1 MFAQLPERRMHV
13 VRWILTIAWLLIIA
27 SLFYDP
33 WTSILTEPNHPW
45 SPLRLSDS
53 CILVQGKCL
62 VEQPYPLATTL
73 FWGAIV
79 PASIFILLVFGHEAW
94 RRICPLSFLS
104 QIPRALGKQRQFKRE
119 NPNTG
124 KVRYELAKVKPDSW
138 LGRNYPYVQ
147 FGWLF
152 VGLCGRIL
160 FFNADRLVLALWLLF
175 TIAAAITVGY
185 LYGGKSWCNYFCP
198 MATVQQIY
206 SEPGGLFSS
215 KAHTSDTSITQ
226 SMCRTVLPDEKE
238 QSACVACQNPC
249 IDIDSER
256 AYWDGL
262 NKPEVS
268 WLRYGY
274 VGLVIGYFVYYY
286 LYAGSWDYYISGAW
300 ARQTD
305 QLSSLLSPGFY
316 LFGQAI
322 NIPKIVAVPLTLGTF
337 TAIGY
342 RAGRSIEQ
350 WAKSYS
356 RKRALKLSPDVIR
369 HRVFTLCT
377 FFIFNFFFIFGG
389 RPLVQ
394 LMPIWVQY
402 VYELALVLLS
412 TLWVYKTWRLSSD
425 LYSRENLASRFRKQL
440 EKLQLNIS
448 SYLEGRSLSELNTH
462 EVYILAKVLPGFNRE
477 KRHTAYKGVVREALE
492 EGYANYSSSL
502 EVLQQLRQEL
512 GITDDEHREV
522 LEELGIEDPELLNP
536 DRQRSL
542 ENQIRLTGYRKSLE
556 RLMLLQR
563 QQDLTNADR
572 TLDPNSVEIDALR
585 RQYSINVQEEDWILS
600 GISPESGSLRRAEFL
615 LAQLPPLITCYRGLN
630 QPILHEHQAV
640 LLLLKSS
647 IHHKK
652 ELIVRTILETFVSL
666 NNDSLAE
673 RLRQRSALSL
683 AQQLGDLAPVVL
695 LELLESENWQ
705 VSAEPTLCE
714 RLHPDIL
721 ARLTPLQG
729 IENTCSIDYSSEET
743 LRSLAPLLDDRNP
756 LIQTA
761 CLYITAQLDLA
772 QSQAIARNYTHI
784 QNSPLLQETVKII
797 LSASN
802 KCPAINT
809 FSLLEKVVHLFN
821 SDFFH
826 RIHSETLIA
835 LSERAEFRSFADNE
849 VITEAGDTC
858 RELLLLS
865 EGSAQILFHLPSK
878 EVRVEQLQIGQT
890 LDELEVLAHS
900 DSKNTIV
907 AKGDFTRI
915 LAVPVN
921 AFDDLLDRDRDFA
934 RRVLEL
940 ESRQL
945 QRFMRSLQTI

>member
-1 MFAQLPERRMHV
+1 MFAQLTERRVHV

-33 WTSILTEPNHPW
+33 WTWVLTEPNHPW
-45 SPLRLSDS
+45 SPLRLSGS
-53 CILVQGKCL
+53 CISVQGKCL

-79 PASIFILLVFGHEAW
+79 PSSIFILLVFGHEVW

-124 KVRYELAKVKPDSW
+124 KVRYELAKVKSDSW
-138 LGRNYPYVQ
+138 LGQNYPYVQ

-160 FFNADRLVLALWLLF
+160 FFNADRLVLALWILF

-198 MATVQQIY
+198 MAPVQQIY
-206 SEPGGLFSS
+206 SEPGGLLSS
-215 KAHTSDTSITQ
+215 KAHISDTSITQ
-226 SMCRTVLPDEKE
+226 SMCRTVLPDGKE

-256 AYWDGL
+256 VYWDSL

-286 LYAGSWDYYISGAW
+286 LYAGSWDYYVSGAW

-316 LFGQAI
+316 IFGQAI
-322 NIPKIVAVPLTLGTF
+322 NIPKIVAVPLTLGAS

-342 RAGRSIEQ
+342 RVGRSIEQ
-350 WAKSYS
+350 SAKSYS
-356 RKRALKLSPDVIR
+356 RQRNLKLSPDVIR
-369 HRVFTLCT
+369 HRIFTLCT

-440 EKLQLNIS
+440 EKLKLDVSQ
-448 SYLEGRSLSELNTH
+448 YVEGRSLSDLNTH
-462 EVYILAKVLPGFNRE
+462 EVYILAKVLPGFTRE
-477 KRHTAYKGVVREALE
+477 KRHTAYKGVVRESLE

-512 GITDDEHREV
+512 GITDDEHRQV

-536 DRQRSL
+536 DRKRSL

-556 RLMLLQR
+556 RLMLLQS
-563 QQDLTNADR
+563 QQDLTNPDR
-572 TLDPNSVEIDALR
+572 PLDPSIELDALR
-585 RQYSINVQEEDWILS
+585 RQYSISSQDEDWILS
-600 GISPESGSLRRAEFL
+600 GISPEAGSLRRAEFL
-615 LAQLPPLITCYRGLN
+615 LAQLPDLIACYRGLN
-630 QPILHEHQAV
+630 QPILSEHQAV

-652 ELIVRTILETFVSL
+652 ELIVRNILEAIVSL
-666 NNDSLAE
+666 KSDRVAID
-673 RLRQRSALSL
+673 L

-695 LELLESENWQ
+695 LELLESEDWQ
-705 VSAEPTLCE
+705 T
-714 RLHPDIL
+714 RLHPEIIEQ
-721 ARLTPLQG
+721 LTPLAG
-729 IENTCSIDYSSEET
+729 LTNTCAIDYSSEET
-743 LRSLAPLLDDRNP
+743 LNSLSPLLDDRNP

-761 CLYITAQLDLA
+761 CLYITAQLDLDR
-772 QSQAIARNYTHI
+772 SQTIARNYTAL
-784 QNSPLLQETVKII
+784 QNSSLVDEAVKII
-797 LSASN
+797 LSAS
-802 KCPAINT
+802 KQCPPLKT
-809 FSLLEKVVHLFN
+809 FGLLEKVVHLFN
-821 SDFFH
+821 SDFFN

-835 LSERAEFRSFADNE
+835 LSERAEFRTFTDDE

-858 RELLLLS
+858 RELLLLI
-865 EGSAQILFHLPSK
+865 EGNAQILFHLPNQ
-878 EVRVEQLQIGQT
+878 EVRIEQLKLGQT

-900 DSKNTIV
+900 DSQNTIV

-945 QRFMRSLQTI
+945 QRFMRSLQSI

>member
-1 MFAQLPERRMHV
+1 MFSQLPERQIHLI
-13 VRWILTIAWLLIIA
+13 RWILTIAWLLIIA

-33 WTSILTEPNHPW
+33 WTPALTVPSHPW
-45 SPLRLSDS
+45 SPFRLSAS
-53 CILVQGKCL
+53 CISVQGKCL
-62 VEQPYPLATTL
+62 VEQPYSLATTL

-79 PASIFILLVFGHEAW
+79 PASIFILLIFGHEAW

-138 LGRNYPYVQ
+138 VGRNYPYVQ

-160 FFNADRLVLALWLLF
+160 FFNADRLVLALWILF

-198 MATVQQIY
+198 MAPVQQIY
-206 SEPGGLFSS
+206 SEPGGLFGS
-215 KAHTSDTSITQ
+215 KAHISDTSITQ
-226 SMCRTVLPDEKE
+226 SMCRMVLPDGKE

-249 IDIDSER
+249 IDIDSQR

-305 QLSSLLSPGFY
+305 QLSTLLSPGFY
-316 LFGQAI
+316 LFGQVI
-322 NIPKIVAVPLTLGTF
+322 NIPKIVAVPLTLGTS
-337 TAIGY
+337 TVIGY
-342 RAGRSIEQ
+342 RVGKSIEQ
-350 WAKSYS
+350 WAKSSS
-356 RKRALKLSPDVIR
+356 RKRNSKLSPDVIR

-394 LMPIWVQY
+394 LMPIWIQY
-402 VYELALVLLS
+402 IYELALVLLS

-440 EKLQLNIS
+440 EKLQLDIS
-448 SYLEGRSLSELNTH
+448 QYVEGRSLSDLNTH
-462 EVYILAKVLPGFNRE
+462 EVYILAKVLPGFTRE
-477 KRHTAYKGVVREALE
+477 KRHAAYKGVVREALE

-563 QQDLTNADR
+563 QQGATNVDLN
-572 TLDPNSVEIDALR
+572 PNSSEITALR
-585 RQYSINVQEEDWILS
+585 REYSINPQEEAWILS
-600 GISPESGSLRRAEFL
+600 GISPEAGNLRRAEFL
-615 LAQLPPLITCYRGLN
+615 LAQLPDLIACYRGLN
-630 QPILHEHQAV
+630 QPILHEQQAV
-640 LLLLKSS
+640 LTLLKSS

-652 ELIVRTILETFVSL
+652 ELIVRTILETLASL
-666 NNDSLAE
+666 NNDREVIDLA
-673 RLRQRSALSL
+673 A
-683 AQQLGDLAPVVL
+683 QLGNLAPVVL
-695 LELLESENWQ
+695 LELLELEGWH
-705 VSAEPTLCE
+705 E
-714 RLHPDIL
+714 RLHPEIIEQ
-721 ARLTPLQG
+721 LTPLSALT
-729 IENTCSIDYSSEET
+729 NTCAIDYSSQET
-743 LRSLAPLLDDRNP
+743 LNSLSPLLDDRNP

-761 CLYITAQLDLA
+761 CLYITAQLDLDR
-772 QSQAIARNYTHI
+772 SQLIARNYTDP
-784 QNSPLLQETVKII
+784 QTSSLVSEAVKII
-797 LSASN
+797 LSASQQ
-802 KCPAINT
+802 CPPLTT
-809 FSLLEKVVHLFN
+809 FSLLEKAVHLFN
-821 SDFFH
+821 SDFFN

-835 LSERAEFRSFADNE
+835 LSERADFRTFTDNE
-849 VITEAGDTC
+849 AITEAGDTC
-858 RELLLLS
+858 RELLLLI
-865 EGSAQILFHLPSK
+865 EGNAQIIFHLPNQ
-878 EVRVEQLQIGQT
+878 EVRIEQLKLGQT

-900 DSKNTIV
+900 DSQNTIV
-907 AKGDFTRI
+907 ATGDFTRI

-945 QRFMRSLQTI
+945 QRFMRSLQTTSA

>member
-13 VRWILTIAWLLIIA
+13 VRWILTSAWLLIIA

-33 WTSILTEPNHPW
+33 WTPVLTESNHPW

-79 PASIFILLVFGHEAW
+79 PASIFILLVFGHEVW

-104 QIPRALGKQRQFKRE
+104 QIPRAVGKQRQFKRE

-138 LGRNYPYVQ
+138 LGKNYPYLQ

-198 MATVQQIY
+198 MAPVQQIF
-206 SEPGGLFSS
+206 SEPGGLFGS
-215 KAHTSDTSITQ
+215 KAHISDTSITQ
-226 SMCRTVLPDEKE
+226 SMCRNVLPDGKE

-256 AYWDGL
+256 VYWDGL

-268 WLRYGY
+268 LLRYGY

-286 LYAGSWDYYISGAW
+286 LYAGSWDYYMSGAW
-300 ARQTD
+300 VRQTD
-305 QLSSLLSPGFY
+305 QLSTLLSPGFY
-316 LFGQAI
+316 IFGQAI
-322 NIPKIVAVPLTLGTF
+322 NIPKIAAVPLTLGIS

-342 RAGRSIEQ
+342 RAGRSIEH
-350 WAKSYS
+350 WAKSHS
-356 RKRALKLSPDVIR
+356 RKRNLKRSPDVIR
-369 HRVFTLCT
+369 HRIFTLCT
-377 FFIFNFFFIFGG
+377 FFIFNFFFVFGG

-394 LMPIWVQY
+394 LMPIWGQY
-402 VYELALVLLS
+402 IYELSLVSLS
-412 TLWVYKTWRLSSD
+412 TLWVYKTWQLSSD

-448 SYLEGRSLSELNTH
+448 AYLEGRSLSELNTH
-462 EVYILAKVLPGFNRE
+462 EVYILAKVLPEFTRE
-477 KRHTAYKGVVREALE
+477 KRHAAYKGVVREALE

-512 GITDDEHREV
+512 GVTDDEHREV

-563 QQDLTNADR
+563 QQDLTNADL

-585 RQYSINVQEEDWILS
+585 RQYSINSQDEDWILS

-615 LAQLPPLITCYRGLN
+615 LAQLPDLITCYRGLH
-630 QPILHEHQAV
+630 QPILSEHQAV
-640 LLLLKSS
+640 LTLLKSS
-647 IHHKK
+647 VYRKQK
-652 ELIVRTILETFVSL
+652 LIIRTMLEIIVSL
-666 NNDSLAE
+666 VGGAAISV
-673 RLRQRSALSL
+673 
-683 AQQLGDLAPVVL
+683 AQQLGNLAPVVL
-695 LELLESENWQ
+695 LELLASEDWH
-705 VSAEPTLCE
+705 E
-714 RLHPDIL
+714 RLHPEII
-721 ARLTPLQG
+721 AQLTPSSGLA
-729 IENTCSIDYSSEET
+729 NSCSLDYSSEQI
-743 LRSLAPLLDDRNP
+743 LSLLTPLLADRNP

-761 CLYITAQLDLA
+761 CLYIIAQLDLDRT
-772 QSQAIARNYTHI
+772 QTIASSYLDLH
-784 QNSPLLQETVKII
+784 SSSLLQETTKII
-797 LSASN
+797 LSAS
-802 KCPAINT
+802 KYCPPLTT
-809 FSLLEKVVHLFN
+809 FYLLEKVVYLFN

-826 RIHSETLIA
+826 QIHSETLIA

-858 RELLLLS
+858 RELLLLI
-865 EGSAQILFHLPSK
+865 EGNAQVLFHLPNQ
-878 EVRVEQLQIGQT
+878 EVRVKQLQLGQT
-890 LDELEVLAHS
+890 LDELEILAHS
-900 DSKNTIV
+900 DSQNTIV
-907 AKGDFTRI
+907 AQGELTRI
-915 LAVPVN
+915 LAVPVT

-934 RRVLEL
+934 RRVLAL

-945 QRFMRSLQTI
+945 QRFMQSLQTK

>member
-1 MFAQLPERRMHV
+1 MFAQLTERRVHV

-33 WTSILTEPNHPW
+33 WTWVLTEPNHPW
-45 SPLRLSDS
+45 SPLRLSGS
-53 CILVQGKCL
+53 CISVQGKCL

-79 PASIFILLVFGHEAW
+79 PSSIFILLVFGHEVW

-124 KVRYELAKVKPDSW
+124 KVRYELAKVKSDSW
-138 LGRNYPYVQ
+138 LGQNYPYVQ

-160 FFNADRLVLALWLLF
+160 FFNADRLVLALWILF

-198 MATVQQIY
+198 MAPVQQIY
-206 SEPGGLFSS
+206 SEPGGLLSS
-215 KAHTSDTSITQ
+215 KAHISDTSITQ
-226 SMCRTVLPDEKE
+226 SMCRTVLPDGKE

-256 AYWDGL
+256 VYWDSL

-286 LYAGSWDYYISGAW
+286 LYAGSWDYYVSGAW

-316 LFGQAI
+316 IFGQAI
-322 NIPKIVAVPLTLGTF
+322 NIPKIVAVPLTLGAS

-342 RAGRSIEQ
+342 RVGRSIEQ
-350 WAKSYS
+350 SAKSYS
-356 RKRALKLSPDVIR
+356 RQRNLKLSPDVIW
-369 HRVFTLCT
+369 HRIFTLCT

-440 EKLQLNIS
+440 EKLKLDVSQ
-448 SYLEGRSLSELNTH
+448 YVEGRSLSDLNTH
-462 EVYILAKVLPGFNRE
+462 EVYILAKVLPGFTRE
-477 KRHTAYKGVVREALE
+477 KRHTAYKGVVRESLE

-512 GITDDEHREV
+512 GITDDEHRQV

-536 DRQRSL
+536 DRKRSL

-556 RLMLLQR
+556 RLMLLQS
-563 QQDLTNADR
+563 QQDLTNPDR
-572 TLDPNSVEIDALR
+572 PLDPSIELDALR
-585 RQYSINVQEEDWILS
+585 RQYSISSQDEDWILS
-600 GISPESGSLRRAEFL
+600 GISPEAGSLRRAEFL
-615 LAQLPPLITCYRGLN
+615 LAQLPDLIACYRGLN
-630 QPILHEHQAV
+630 QPILSEHQAV

-652 ELIVRTILETFVSL
+652 ELIVRNILEAIVSL
-666 NNDSLAE
+666 KSD
-673 RLRQRSALSL
+673 RSAIDL

-695 LELLESENWQ
+695 LELLESEDWH
-705 VSAEPTLCE
+705 E
-714 RLHPDIL
+714 RLNPEIID
-721 ARLTPLQG
+721 RLTPLAG
-729 IENTCSIDYSSEET
+729 LTNTCAIDYSSEET
-743 LRSLAPLLDDRNP
+743 LNSLSPLLDDRNP

-761 CLYITAQLDLA
+761 CLYITAQLDPDR
-772 QSQAIARNYTHI
+772 SQTIARNYTAL
-784 QNSPLLQETVKII
+784 QNSSLVDEAVKII
-797 LSASN
+797 LSAS
-802 KCPAINT
+802 KQCPPLKT
-809 FSLLEKVVHLFN
+809 FGLLEKVVHLFN
-821 SDFFH
+821 SDFFN

-835 LSERAEFRSFADNE
+835 LSERAEFRTFTDDE

-858 RELLLLS
+858 RELLLLI
-865 EGSAQILFHLPSK
+865 EGNAQILFHLPNQ
-878 EVRVEQLQIGQT
+878 EVRIEQLKLGQT

-900 DSKNTIV
+900 DSQNTIV

-945 QRFMRSLQTI
+945 QRFMRSLQSI

>member
-1 MFAQLPERRMHV
+1 MFAQLTERRVHV

-33 WTSILTEPNHPW
+33 WTWVLTEPNHPW
-45 SPLRLSDS
+45 SPLRLSGS
-53 CILVQGKCL
+53 CISVQGKCL

-79 PASIFILLVFGHEAW
+79 PSSIFILLVFGHEVW

-124 KVRYELAKVKPDSW
+124 KVRYELAKVKSDSW
-138 LGRNYPYVQ
+138 LGQNYPYVQ

-160 FFNADRLVLALWLLF
+160 FFNADRLVLALWILF

-198 MATVQQIY
+198 MAPVQQIY
-206 SEPGGLFSS
+206 SEPGGLLSS
-215 KAHTSDTSITQ
+215 KAHISDMSITQ
-226 SMCRTVLPDEKE
+226 SMCRTVLPDGKE

-256 AYWDGL
+256 VYWDSL

-286 LYAGSWDYYISGAW
+286 LYAGSWDYYVSGAW

-316 LFGQAI
+316 IFGQAI
-322 NIPKIVAVPLTLGTF
+322 NIPKIVAVPLTLGAS

-342 RAGRSIEQ
+342 RVGRSIEQ
-350 WAKSYS
+350 SAKSYS
-356 RKRALKLSPDVIR
+356 RQRNLKLSPDVIR
-369 HRVFTLCT
+369 HRIFTLCT

-394 LMPIWVQY
+394 LMPISVQY

-440 EKLQLNIS
+440 EKLKLDVSQ
-448 SYLEGRSLSELNTH
+448 YVEGRSLSDLNTH
-462 EVYILAKVLPGFNRE
+462 EVYILAKVLPGFTRE
-477 KRHTAYKGVVREALE
+477 KRHTAYKGVVRESLE

-512 GITDDEHREV
+512 GITDDEHRQV

-536 DRQRSL
+536 DRKRSL

-556 RLMLLQR
+556 RLMLLQS
-563 QQDLTNADR
+563 QQDLTNPDR
-572 TLDPNSVEIDALR
+572 PLDPSIELDALR
-585 RQYSINVQEEDWILS
+585 RQYSISSQDEDWILS
-600 GISPESGSLRRAEFL
+600 GISPEAGSLRRAEFL
-615 LAQLPPLITCYRGLN
+615 LAQLPDLIACYRGLN
-630 QPILHEHQAV
+630 QPILSEHQAV

-652 ELIVRTILETFVSL
+652 ELIVRNILEAIVSL
-666 NNDSLAE
+666 KSD
-673 RLRQRSALSL
+673 RSAIDL

-695 LELLESENWQ
+695 LELLESEDWH
-705 VSAEPTLCE
+705 E
-714 RLHPDIL
+714 RLHPEIIEQ
-721 ARLTPLQG
+721 LTPLAG
-729 IENTCSIDYSSEET
+729 LTNTCAIDYSSEET
-743 LRSLAPLLDDRNP
+743 LNSLSPLLDDRNP

-761 CLYITAQLDLA
+761 CLYITAQLDLDR
-772 QSQAIARNYTHI
+772 SQTIARNYTAL
-784 QNSPLLQETVKII
+784 QNSSLVDEAVKII
-797 LSASN
+797 LSAS
-802 KCPAINT
+802 KQCPPLKT
-809 FSLLEKVVHLFN
+809 FGLLEKVVHLFN
-821 SDFFH
+821 SDFFN

-835 LSERAEFRSFADNE
+835 LSERAEFRTFTDDE

-858 RELLLLS
+858 RELLLLI
-865 EGSAQILFHLPSK
+865 EGNAQILFHLPNQ
-878 EVRVEQLQIGQT
+878 EVRIEQLKLGQT

-900 DSKNTIV
+900 DSQNTIV

-945 QRFMRSLQTI
+945 QRFMRSLQSI

>member
-1 MFAQLPERRMHV
+1 MFAQLTERRVHV

-33 WTSILTEPNHPW
+33 WTWVLTEPNHPW
-45 SPLRLSDS
+45 SPLRLSGS
-53 CILVQGKCL
+53 CISVQGKCL

-79 PASIFILLVFGHEAW
+79 PSSIFILLVFGHEVW

-124 KVRYELAKVKPDSW
+124 KVRYELAKVKSDSW
-138 LGRNYPYVQ
+138 LGQNYPYVQ

-160 FFNADRLVLALWLLF
+160 FFNADRLVLALWILF

-198 MATVQQIY
+198 MAPVQQIY
-206 SEPGGLFSS
+206 SEPGGLLSS
-215 KAHTSDTSITQ
+215 KAHISDMSITQ
-226 SMCRTVLPDEKE
+226 SMCRTVLPDGKE

-256 AYWDGL
+256 VYWDSL

-286 LYAGSWDYYISGAW
+286 LYAGSWDYYVSGAW

-316 LFGQAI
+316 IFGQAI
-322 NIPKIVAVPLTLGTF
+322 NIPKIVAVPLTLGAS

-342 RAGRSIEQ
+342 RVGRSIEQ
-350 WAKSYS
+350 SAKSYS
-356 RKRALKLSPDVIR
+356 RQRNLKLSPDVIW
-369 HRVFTLCT
+369 HRIFTLCT

-394 LMPIWVQY
+394 LMPISVQY

-440 EKLQLNIS
+440 EKLKLDVSQ
-448 SYLEGRSLSELNTH
+448 YVEGRSLSDLNTH
-462 EVYILAKVLPGFNRE
+462 EVYILAKVLPGFTRE
-477 KRHTAYKGVVREALE
+477 KRHTAYKGVVRESLE

-512 GITDDEHREV
+512 GITDDEHRQV

-536 DRQRSL
+536 DRKRSL

-556 RLMLLQR
+556 RLMLLQS
-563 QQDLTNADR
+563 QQDLTNPDR
-572 TLDPNSVEIDALR
+572 PLDPSIELDALR
-585 RQYSINVQEEDWILS
+585 RQYSISSQDEDWILS
-600 GISPESGSLRRAEFL
+600 GISPEAGSLRRAEFL
-615 LAQLPPLITCYRGLN
+615 LAQLPDLIACYRGLN
-630 QPILHEHQAV
+630 QPILSEHQAV

-652 ELIVRTILETFVSL
+652 ELIVRNILEAIVSL
-666 NNDSLAE
+666 KSD
-673 RLRQRSALSL
+673 RSAIDL

-695 LELLESENWQ
+695 LELLESEDWH
-705 VSAEPTLCE
+705 E
-714 RLHPDIL
+714 RLNPEIID
-721 ARLTPLQG
+721 RLTPLAG
-729 IENTCSIDYSSEET
+729 LTNTCAIDYSSEET
-743 LRSLAPLLDDRNP
+743 LNSLSPLLDDRNP

-761 CLYITAQLDLA
+761 CLYITAQLDLDR
-772 QSQAIARNYTHI
+772 SQTIARNYTAL
-784 QNSPLLQETVKII
+784 QNSSLVDEAVKII
-797 LSASN
+797 LSSS
-802 KCPAINT
+802 KQCPPLKT
-809 FSLLEKVVHLFN
+809 FGLLEKVVHLFN
-821 SDFFH
+821 SDFFN

-835 LSERAEFRSFADNE
+835 LSERAEFRTFTDDE

-858 RELLLLS
+858 RELLLLI
-865 EGSAQILFHLPSK
+865 EGNAQILFHLPNQ
-878 EVRVEQLQIGQT
+878 EVRIEQLKLGQT

-900 DSKNTIV
+900 DSQNTIV

-945 QRFMRSLQTI
+945 QRFMRSLQSI

>member
-1 MFAQLPERRMHV
+1 MFAQLTERRVHV

-33 WTSILTEPNHPW
+33 WTWVLTEPNHPW
-45 SPLRLSDS
+45 SPLRLSGS
-53 CILVQGKCL
+53 CISVQGKCL

-79 PASIFILLVFGHEAW
+79 PSSIFILLVFGHEVW

-124 KVRYELAKVKPDSW
+124 KVRYELAKVKSDSW
-138 LGRNYPYVQ
+138 LGQNYPYVQ

-160 FFNADRLVLALWLLF
+160 FFNADRLVLALWILF

-198 MATVQQIY
+198 MAPVQQIY
-206 SEPGGLFSS
+206 SEPGGLLSS
-215 KAHTSDTSITQ
+215 KAHISDTSITQ
-226 SMCRTVLPDEKE
+226 SMCRTVLPDGKE

-256 AYWDGL
+256 VYWDSL

-286 LYAGSWDYYISGAW
+286 LYAGSWDYYVSGAW

-316 LFGQAI
+316 IFGQAI
-322 NIPKIVAVPLTLGTF
+322 NIPKIVAVPLTLGAS

-342 RAGRSIEQ
+342 RVGRSIEQ
-350 WAKSYS
+350 SAKSYS
-356 RKRALKLSPDVIR
+356 RQRNLKLSPDVIR
-369 HRVFTLCT
+369 HRIFTLCT

-394 LMPIWVQY
+394 LMPISVQY

-440 EKLQLNIS
+440 EKLKLDVSQ
-448 SYLEGRSLSELNTH
+448 YVEGRSLSDLNTH
-462 EVYILAKVLPGFNRE
+462 EVYILAKVLPGFTRE
-477 KRHTAYKGVVREALE
+477 KRHTAYKGVVRESLE

-512 GITDDEHREV
+512 GITDDEHRQV

-536 DRQRSL
+536 DRKRSL

-556 RLMLLQR
+556 RLMLLQS
-563 QQDLTNADR
+563 QQDLTNPDR
-572 TLDPNSVEIDALR
+572 PLDPSIELDALR
-585 RQYSINVQEEDWILS
+585 RQYSISSQDEDWILS
-600 GISPESGSLRRAEFL
+600 GISPEAGSLRRAEFL
-615 LAQLPPLITCYRGLN
+615 LAQLPDLIACYRGLN
-630 QPILHEHQAV
+630 QPILSEHQAV

-652 ELIVRTILETFVSL
+652 ELIVRNILEAIVSL
-666 NNDSLAE
+666 KSD
-673 RLRQRSALSL
+673 RSAIDL

-695 LELLESENWQ
+695 LELLESEDWH
-705 VSAEPTLCE
+705 E
-714 RLHPDIL
+714 RLHPEIIEQ
-721 ARLTPLQG
+721 LTPLAG
-729 IENTCSIDYSSEET
+729 LTNTCAIDYSSEET
-743 LRSLAPLLDDRNP
+743 LNSLSPLLDDRNP

-761 CLYITAQLDLA
+761 CLYITAQLDLDR
-772 QSQAIARNYTHI
+772 SQTIARNYTAL
-784 QNSPLLQETVKII
+784 QNSSLVDEAVKII
-797 LSASN
+797 LSAS
-802 KCPAINT
+802 KQCPPLKT
-809 FSLLEKVVHLFN
+809 FGLLEKVVHLFN
-821 SDFFH
+821 SDFFN

-835 LSERAEFRSFADNE
+835 LSERAEFRTFTDDE

-858 RELLLLS
+858 RELLLLI
-865 EGSAQILFHLPSK
+865 EGNAQILFHLPNQ
-878 EVRVEQLQIGQT
+878 EVRIEQLKLGQT

-900 DSKNTIV
+900 DSQNTIV

-945 QRFMRSLQTI
+945 QRFMRSLQSI

>member
-1 MFAQLPERRMHV
+1 MFAQLTERRVHV

-33 WTSILTEPNHPW
+33 WTWVLTEPNHPW
-45 SPLRLSDS
+45 SPLRLSGS
-53 CILVQGKCL
+53 CISVQGKCL

-79 PASIFILLVFGHEAW
+79 PSSIFILLVFGHEVW

-124 KVRYELAKVKPDSW
+124 KVRYELAKVKSDSW
-138 LGRNYPYVQ
+138 LGQNYPYVQ

-160 FFNADRLVLALWLLF
+160 FFNADRLVLALWILF

-198 MATVQQIY
+198 MAPVQQIY
-206 SEPGGLFSS
+206 SEPGGLLSS
-215 KAHTSDTSITQ
+215 KAHISDTSITQ
-226 SMCRTVLPDEKE
+226 SMCRTVLPDGKE

-256 AYWDGL
+256 VYWDSL

-286 LYAGSWDYYISGAW
+286 LYAGSWDYYVSGAW

-316 LFGQAI
+316 IFGQAI
-322 NIPKIVAVPLTLGTF
+322 NIPKIVAVPLTLGAS

-342 RAGRSIEQ
+342 RVGRSIEQ
-350 WAKSYS
+350 SAKSYS
-356 RKRALKLSPDVIR
+356 RQRNLKLSPDVIR
-369 HRVFTLCT
+369 HRIFTLCT

-394 LMPIWVQY
+394 LMPISVQY

-440 EKLQLNIS
+440 EKLKLDVSQ
-448 SYLEGRSLSELNTH
+448 YVEGRSLSDLNTH
-462 EVYILAKVLPGFNRE
+462 EVYILAKVLPGFTRE
-477 KRHTAYKGVVREALE
+477 KRHTAYKGVVRESLE

-512 GITDDEHREV
+512 GITDDEHRQV

-536 DRQRSL
+536 DRKRSL

-556 RLMLLQR
+556 RLMLLQK
-563 QQDLTNADR
+563 QQDLTNPDR
-572 TLDPNSVEIDALR
+572 PLDPSIELDALR
-585 RQYSINVQEEDWILS
+585 RQYSISSQDEDWILS
-600 GISPESGSLRRAEFL
+600 GISPEAGSLRRAEFL
-615 LAQLPPLITCYRGLN
+615 LAQLPDLIACYRGLN
-630 QPILHEHQAV
+630 QPILSEHQAV

-652 ELIVRTILETFVSL
+652 ELIVRNILEAIVSL
-666 NNDSLAE
+666 KSD
-673 RLRQRSALSL
+673 RSAIDL

-695 LELLESENWQ
+695 LELLESEDWQ
-705 VSAEPTLCE
+705 T
-714 RLHPDIL
+714 RLHPEIIEQ
-721 ARLTPLQG
+721 LTPLSG
-729 IENTCSIDYSSEET
+729 LTNTCVIDYSSEET
-743 LRSLAPLLDDRNP
+743 LNSLSPLLDDRNP

-761 CLYITAQLDLA
+761 CLYITAQLDLDR
-772 QSQAIARNYTHI
+772 SQTIARNYTAL
-784 QNSPLLQETVKII
+784 QNSSLVDEAVKII
-797 LSASN
+797 LSAS
-802 KCPAINT
+802 KQCPPLKT
-809 FSLLEKVVHLFN
+809 FGLLEKVVHLFN
-821 SDFFH
+821 SDFFN

-835 LSERAEFRSFADNE
+835 LSERAEFRTFTDDE

-858 RELLLLS
+858 RELLLLI
-865 EGSAQILFHLPSK
+865 EGNAQILFHLPNQ
-878 EVRVEQLQIGQT
+878 EVRIEQLKLGQT

-900 DSKNTIV
+900 DSQNTIV

-945 QRFMRSLQTI
+945 QRFMRSLQSI

>member
-1 MFAQLPERRMHV
+1 MHV
-13 VRWILTIAWLLIIA
+13 VRWILTSAWLLIIG

-33 WTSILTEPNHPW
+33 WTSVLTQPNHPW
-45 SPLRLSDS
+45 SPFRLTDS
-53 CILVQGKCL
+53 CISVQGRCL

-119 NPNTG
+119 NPTTG
-124 KVRYELAKVKPDSW
+124 KVRYELPKVKPDSW
-138 LGRNYPYVQ
+138 LGKNYRYVQ

-185 LYGGKSWCNYFCP
+185 LYGGKSWCQYFCP
-198 MATVQQIY
+198 MAPVQEIY
-206 SEPGGLFSS
+206 SEPGGLLGS
-215 KAHTSDTSITQ
+215 KAHISDTSITQ
-226 SMCRTVLPDEKE
+226 SMCRTVLPDGKE

-256 AYWDGL
+256 SYWDGL

-274 VGLVIGYFVYYY
+274 VGLVIGYFGYYY
-286 LYAGSWDYYISGAW
+286 LYAGSWDYYMSGAW
-300 ARQTD
+300 ARQSD

-322 NIPKIVAVPLTLGTF
+322 NIPKLVAVPLTLGAS

-342 RAGRSIEQ
+342 RVGRSIEQ
-350 WAKSYS
+350 WVKAYS
-356 RKRALKLSPDVIR
+356 RKHALKLTPEVIR
-369 HRVFTLCT
+369 HRIFTLCT

-402 VYELALVLLS
+402 TYELALVLLS
-412 TLWVYKTWRLSSD
+412 TLWVYKTWKLSPD

-448 SYLEGRSLSELNTH
+448 QFVDGRSLNDLNTH
-462 EVYILAKVLPGFNRE
+462 EVYILAKVLPGFTKE
-477 KRHTAYKGVVREALE
+477 KRHAAYKGVVREALE

-556 RLMLLQR
+556 RLMRLQQR
-563 QQDLTNADR
+563 QGITNVNPD
-572 TLDPNSVEIDALR
+572 LDPNSAEINALR
-585 RQYSINVQEEDWILS
+585 REYSINPQEEAWIMG
-600 GISPESGSLRRAEFL
+600 GISPDAGNLRRSEFL
-615 LAQLPPLITCYRGLN
+615 LAQLPDLITCYRGLN
-630 QPILHEHQAV
+630 QPILHEHQSI
-640 LLLLKSS
+640 LLVLKSS

-652 ELIVRTILETFVSL
+652 QLIIRTILETLVSL
-666 NNDSLAE
+666 KND
-673 RLRQRSALSL
+673 RSALSL

-705 VSAEPTLCE
+705 ARFHPEILE
-714 RLHPDIL
+714 RLKPL
-721 ARLTPLQG
+721 AGLT
-729 IENTCSIDYSSEET
+729 NTCQIDYSIEET
-743 LRSLAPLLDDRNP
+743 LTSLAPLLDDGNP

-761 CLYITAQLDLA
+761 CLYIIAQLDLDR
-772 QSQAIARNYTHI
+772 SQAIARNYASIH
-784 QNSPLLQETVKII
+784 NSSLLLQETVKVI
-797 LSASN
+797 LSAVTD
-802 KCPAINT
+802 CPQLPN
-809 FSLLEKVVHLFN
+809 FPLLEKVVHLFN

-826 RIHSETLIA
+826 RMNSETLITLA
-835 LSERAEFRSFADNE
+835 ERTEVRTFSDKG

-858 RELLLLS
+858 RELLLLI
-865 EGSAQILFHLPSK
+865 EGNANILFHLPNQ
-878 EVRVEQLQIGQT
+878 EVCIEQLQLGQT
-890 LDELEVLAHS
+890 LDELEVLARS

-907 AKGDFTRI
+907 AEGDFTRI

-945 QRFMRSLQTI
+945 QRFMRSLQAV

>member
-1 MFAQLPERRMHV
+1 MFSQLPERRMHV

-33 WTSILTEPNHPW
+33 WTPVLTEPNHPW

-79 PASIFILLVFGHEAW
+79 PAAIFILLVFGHEVW

-104 QIPRALGKQRQFKRE
+104 QIPHALGKQRQFKRE

-160 FFNADRLVLALWLLF
+160 FFNADRLVLALWLLS
-175 TIAAAITVGY
+175 TIATAIAVGY

-198 MATVQQIY
+198 MAPVQQIY
-206 SEPGGLFSS
+206 SEPGGLFST

-226 SMCRTVLPDEKE
+226 SMCRTVLPDGKE

-274 VGLVIGYFVYYY
+274 MGLVIGYFVYYY

-305 QLSSLLSPGFY
+305 QLLSLLSPGFY

-322 NIPKIVAVPLTLGTF
+322 NIPKLVAVPLTLGTF

-342 RAGRSIEQ
+342 RMGRSIEQ
-350 WAKSYS
+350 WVKSYS
-356 RKRALKLSPDVIR
+356 REHALKRSPEVIR

-394 LMPIWVQY
+394 LMPIWLQY
-402 VYELALVLLS
+402 VYELTLVLLS

-462 EVYILAKVLPGFNRE
+462 EVYILAKVLPGFTRE
-477 KRHTAYKGVVREALE
+477 KRHAAYKGVVREALE

-512 GITDDEHREV
+512 GITDDEHRKV

-556 RLMLLQR
+556 RLMRLQQ
-563 QQDLTNADR
+563 QQDLTDIDR
-572 TLDPNSVEIDALR
+572 TLAPNSAKINALR
-585 RQYSINVQEEDWILS
+585 REYSIDPQEEAWIMS
-600 GISPESGSLRRAEFL
+600 GISPDAGNLRRAEFL
-615 LAQLPPLITCYRGLN
+615 LAQLPNLITCYRGLN

-640 LLLLKSS
+640 LMLLKSS

-652 ELIVRTILETFVSL
+652 ELIVRTILETLVSL
-666 NNDSLAE
+666 KND
-673 RLRQRSALSL
+673 RSALSL
-683 AQQLGDLAPVVL
+683 AEQLGDLAPVVL
-695 LELLESENWQ
+695 LELLEAEHWQ
-705 VSAEPTLCE
+705 A
-714 RLHPDIL
+714 RLHPYIL

-729 IENTCSIDYSSEET
+729 IENTCSIDYSIEET
-743 LRSLAPLLDDRNP
+743 LTSLSSLLDDRNP

-761 CLYITAQLDLA
+761 CLYIIAKLDLA
-772 QSQAIARNYTHI
+772 RSQTIARNYASI
-784 QNSPLLQETVKII
+784 QNSSLLLQETVKII
-797 LSASN
+797 LLTSTELPQLSSF
-802 KCPAINT
+802 P
-809 FSLLEKVVHLFN
+809 LLEKAVHLFN

-826 RIHSETLIA
+826 RMHSETLIA
-835 LSERAEFRSFADNE
+835 LAERAEVRTFTDNE

-858 RELLLLS
+858 RELLLLI
-865 EGSAQILFHLPSK
+865 EGNAHILFHLPDR
-878 EVRVEQLQIGQT
+878 EVRIERLHLGQT
-890 LDELEVLAHS
+890 LDELEVLARS
-900 DSKNTIV
+900 DSQNTIV
-907 AKGDFTRI
+907 AEGDFTRI
-915 LAVPVN
+915 LAVPVT

-945 QRFMRSLQTI
+945 QRFMRSLQAT